1 MVSTHAYEAWGPGF
15 KPHWTRALNTAQFT
29 IKKSVFNHQRTNYMS
44 SVVYN
49 KDLTPKF
56 KCFDQIINLMF
67 NENIWF

>member
-1 MVSTHAYEAWGPGF
+1 MFWPNYKFDVYWKVGLKTSF
-15 KPHWTRALNTAQFT
+15 KKYKN
-29 IKKSVFNHQRTNYMS
+29 SVFNQQRTNYMS